1 MELLAEIV
9 DLLAVPLLHQLLL
22 RLELVG
28 LVLKLH
34 RNSFLLSQNSI
45 MSLLFKFK
53 LFVLFDREL
62 ECLPL
67 LCEENEQLFELLAR
81 LCLILYSQLHLLLH
95 DIVPLLKLYRYL
107 GFLRAFLL
115 LRLKLPGQLLY

>member
-34 RNSFLLSQNSI
+34 GDSFLLSQNSI

-67 LCEENEQLFELLAR
+67 LCEENEQLLELLAR
-81 LCLILYSQLHLLLH
+81 LCLILHSQLHLLLH

-115 LRLKLPGQLLY
+115 LRLQLPGQLLY